1 MNLLGNKNLFLLR
14 NENLFFFCNI
24 IMGAKPRQ
32 ARVKK
37 TTKPTKPKGKK
48 TKQTG
53 GKVHMP
59 AEYYGVSSGV
69 YTSNPVAG
77 YSAQDVPVSHGVTHN
92 GVAGPSMTVTPLF
105 MKGGCGCGFKPVMA
119 GGKNKNK
126 SKKAKRGGAHCGSHN
141 TTQQP
146 MAGGKNKN
154 KSKKAKRGGSK
165 KSKRSKK

>member
-1 MNLLGNKNLFLLR
+1 
-14 NENLFFFCNI
+14 
-24 IMGAKPRQ
+24 MGTGTRQ
-32 ARVKK
+32 AHVKKK
-37 TTKPTKPKGKK
+37 TTKPTKPTKPAGKK
-48 TKQTG
+48 ARQTG

-59 AEYYGVSSGV
+59 AEYYGVDSGV

-146 MAGGKNKN
+146 MT
-154 KSKKAKRGGSK
+154 GGSK

>member
-1 MNLLGNKNLFLLR
+1 
-14 NENLFFFCNI
+14 
-24 IMGAKPRQ
+24 MGGKSRQ
-32 ARVKK
+32 PVVKK
-37 TTKPTKPKGKK
+37 TTKPVKPASKK
-48 TKQTG
+48 AKQTG

-126 SKKAKRGGAHCGSHN
+126 SKKAKRGG
-141 TTQQP
+141 
-146 MAGGKNKN
+146 
-154 KSKKAKRGGSK
+154 SK

>member
-1 MNLLGNKNLFLLR
+1 
-14 NENLFFFCNI
+14 
-24 IMGAKPRQ
+24 MGGKSRQ
-32 ARVKK
+32 PVVKK
-37 TTKPTKPKGKK
+37 TTKPVKPAGKK
-48 TKQTG
+48 AKQAG

-126 SKKAKRGGAHCGSHN
+126 SKKVKRGGAHCGSHN

-146 MAGGKNKN
+146 MSGGKNKN
-154 KSKKAKRGGSK
+154 KSKKVKRGGAHCGSHNTTQQPMSGGSK

>member
-1 MNLLGNKNLFLLR
+1 
-14 NENLFFFCNI
+14 
-24 IMGAKPRQ
+24 MGTGTRQ
-32 ARVKK
+32 AHVKKK
-37 TTKPTKPKGKK
+37 TTKPTKPTKPAGKK
-48 TKQTG
+48 ARQTG

-59 AEYYGVSSGV
+59 AEYYGVDSGV

-126 SKKAKRGGAHCGSHN
+126 SKKVKRGGAHCGSHN

-146 MAGGKNKN
+146 MSGVKNKN
-154 KSKKAKRGGSK
+154 KSKKVKRGGAHCGSHNTTQQPMSGGSK